1 MIWQNGCSRSLGSN
15 LATHSTQ
22 AKRPS
27 IVQLISRDLMFALA
41 HTEYL
46 ILMRKDALRPGL
58 RKRLGSLRETR
69 RSGGMDEQDSVPAVG
84 YREGTAGY
92 QDAVRYAYGLF
103 NETIDTSALEPPALP
118 SHVFRAWTANRVD
131 RRLCWRP
138 MDVVFA
144 AF

>member
-1 MIWQNGCSRSLGSN
+1 
-15 LATHSTQ
+15 
-22 AKRPS
+22 
-27 IVQLISRDLMFALA
+27 
-41 HTEYL
+41 
-46 ILMRKDALRPGL
+46 
-58 RKRLGSLRETR
+58 
-69 RSGGMDEQDSVPAVG
+69 MDEQDSVPAVG

-103 NETIDTSALEPPALP
+103 NESIDTSALEPPALP